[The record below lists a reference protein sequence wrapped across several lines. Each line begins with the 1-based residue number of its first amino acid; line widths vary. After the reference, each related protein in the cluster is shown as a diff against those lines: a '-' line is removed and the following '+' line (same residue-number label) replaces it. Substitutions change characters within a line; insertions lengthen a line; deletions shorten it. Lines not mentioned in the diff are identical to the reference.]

1 MPVYINFGGE
11 CEVSV
16 TQVNHVNT
24 NVISLHLKL
33 IDHKKFLAL
42 SPSASQVTTDT
53 MTPRK
58 PKPAEAKKPF
68 AASGKITKPK
78 ATAQSA
84 QLPTVHGK
92 GVREYRNGTLNLEK
106 TPEHLVAA

>member
-1 MPVYINFGGE
+1 M
-11 CEVSV
+11 SV
-16 TQVNHVNT
+16 TQVTHVNT

-33 IDHKKFLAL
+33 IDHKNFLAL
-42 SPSASQVTTDT
+42 SPSASQVTTGT
-53 MTPRK
+53 MAPRK
-58 PKPAEAKKPF
+58 SKPAEAKKPPP
-68 AASGKITKPK
+68 ASGKIINPK

-92 GVREYRNGTLNLEK
+92 DVREYRNGTLNLEK